1 MTKAEFLTDWPDYVF
16 IVRYWK
22 VSDEMVRLR
31 FALVFL
37 RQYNLTSQH
46 FSRFVNPVDTL
57 GTPLT
62 WPTPSAHYNRSYKG
76 VITPVPTREEL
87 EPRWS

>member
-31 FALVFL
+31 FALVF
-37 RQYNLTSQH
+37 
-46 FSRFVNPVDTL
+46 FAAV
-57 GTPLT
+57 
-62 WPTPSAHYNRSYKG
+62 
-76 VITPVPTREEL
+76 
-87 EPRWS
+87 